1 MIRPSDGD
9 RLNLYDL
16 VKRKDR
22 WITCPDTATAIE
34 AKATTGTQR
43 GIRFATSGELRI
55 RMAQAARCLADFPT
69 DLGWVVHGSGPWRAT
84 VSLRSGDVRVLLA
97 QRDGDHTPMPLTL
110 RWPVPVPR
118 EFDFE
123 LSVATER
130 PVDVLVG
137 PLWTPRTD
145 LVPQLLGNGVELG
158 PGLNPTVRNGPG
170 VAVRY
175 VEKKHPSEW
184 AATYAKRELT
194 ADEKALWQH
203 YVVDSAR
210 FPQALAAG
218 SLDFVFSHHVLEH
231 LVDPIGVLLR
241 WWERLAPGGLLAG
254 VVPDTRYT
262 FDWRQPAWS
271 IGDVREQCGLVDDMP
286 TPAMFDRW
294 CRHTAPDTTPENLR
308 ARDYSIHVN
317 YYTPDLMR
325 QVLDEVVARI
335 EASSASVP
343 DGVFLN
349 AVRNGKDFGFLL
361 RKPQ

>member
-1 MIRPSDGD
+1 MIRPPDGD
-9 RLNLYDL
+9 RVNLYDL

-22 WITCPDTATAIE
+22 WLTCPDTVTAIE
-34 AKATTGTQR
+34 AKEPSGTQR
-43 GIRFATSGELRI
+43 GIRFATGGELRI

-69 DLGWVVHGSGPWRAT
+69 DLGWQVQGSGPWRAT
-84 VSLRSGDVRVLLA
+84 V
-97 QRDGDHTPMPLTL
+97 TL
-110 RWPVPVPR
+110 RCGDRSSRLALRHGDRSATPLSLCWPAPVPR
-118 EFDFE
+118 EFDLE
-123 LSVATER
+123 LAIEADR

-145 LVPQLLGNGVELG
+145 LVPLLRGNGIELG

-175 VEKKHPSEW
+175 LEKKHPSEW

-194 ADEKALWQH
+194 ADEQALWQH

-210 FPQALAAG
+210 CPQAIALG

-271 IGDVREQCGLVDDMP
+271 IGDVRAQCGLEDDMP

-294 CRHTAPDTTPENLR
+294 CRHTAPDTTPDNLR
-308 ARDYSIHVN
+308 GRDYSIHVN

-335 EASSASVP
+335 EASGALGP

-361 RKPQ
+361 RKPH